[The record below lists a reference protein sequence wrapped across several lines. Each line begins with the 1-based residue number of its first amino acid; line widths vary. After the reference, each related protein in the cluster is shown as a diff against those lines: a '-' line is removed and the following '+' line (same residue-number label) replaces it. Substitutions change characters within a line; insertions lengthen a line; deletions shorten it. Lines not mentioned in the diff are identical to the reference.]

1 MQLTD
6 DWQPSASL
14 DVLQQRA
21 ALFQTIRNFF
31 QQRCVLEVDTPMLSR
46 FGVTDLHLENLETSL
61 SYFPHQ
67 RFQLQTSPEYAMKR
81 LLAAYEQS
89 IYQLGKVFRDDEVG
103 RFHNPEFT
111 MLEWYRV
118 GFTMRDLIDEVIC
131 LLHSVLGDLNVQQ
144 STYQALFEKHL
155 NIDPLTVSV
164 ENLKTRLIHD
174 ERIADLVER
183 ETDKDTLLQLAMALV
198 IEPKLDK
205 SQITIVHRFP
215 ASQAAL
221 AQLDVE
227 DQRVALR
234 FEVYVGGIEL
244 ANGYQEL
251 TDAAQQRVRFDRD
264 NQLRQQFGKSL
275 KPADFRLIDAL
286 NSEMP
291 QCAGVALGFDRLLM
305 LATGVSDIR
314 QVLPFSIACA

>member
-14 DVLQQRA
+14 DVLRQRA
-21 ALFQTIRNFF
+21 ALFQTIRDFF
-31 QQRCVLEVDTPMLSR
+31 QQRSVLEVDTPILGR
-46 FGVTDLHLENLETSL
+46 FGVTDLHLDNLETSL
-61 SYFPHQ
+61 SHFPQQ

-81 LLAAYEQS
+81 LLAAYSQS
-89 IYQLGKVFRDDEVG
+89 IYQLGKVLRDDEAG

-111 MLEWYRV
+111 MLEWYRI
-118 GFTMRDLIDEVIC
+118 GFTMQELIDEVTC
-131 LLHSVLGDLNVQQ
+131 LLHLVLGELNVQQ
-144 STYQALFEKHL
+144 STYQALFEKYL
-155 NIDPLTVSV
+155 NIDPLTISV
-164 ENLKTRLIHD
+164 ENLKACLMYD

-198 IEPKLDK
+198 IEPQLDK

-221 AQLDVE
+221 AQIDTE

-234 FEVYVGGIEL
+234 FEVYVGGLEL

-251 TDAAQQRVRFDRD
+251 TDARQQEVRFEQD
-264 NQLRQQFGKSL
+264 NQLRQRFGKSSR
-275 KPADFRLIDAL
+275 PADFRLINAL
-286 NSEMP
+286 KSEMP
-291 QCAGVALGFDRLLM
+291 QCAGVALGFDRLIM
-305 LATGVSDIR
+305 LVTGVSDIR
-314 QVLPFSIACA
+314 QVLPFGIACA